1 MNGKILYGII
11 IILILAGLLVF
22 PVYGLPWA
30 RLLTMSGAVSM
41 SDSLSSSSFSSGGF
55 SAGNVEYSSDTLV
68 MTGGTPRPTPVPSR
82 QGTAGQGVGSTIFPP
97 WWVKSNTPGI
107 FVDPDTTTSW
117 IYNPVFQTY
126 FSPVKG
132 WFLIVQTK
140 PDNTVADFFY
150 YDYKA
155 RKLYHAKTGEVVS
168 GGSGGGTSLVP
179 AGTSPSGSEG
189 TSLPTQKPTPKPDQT
204 LTPDSGQIIAGE
216 EITGG
221 SCEVSCAV
229 CPSGI
234 CHDCNTNG
242 ICDEY
247 ETSSAGGQSEGAQP
261 PAQRTPTPTPSGEI
275 SENPQ
280 GSIQINLPLPPQTE
294 TGDET
299 TQVEGGQS
307 EEAQGSVL
315 YMLLKGKGPFE
326 VLACPSSGTC
336 AYCID
341 ENKDGV
347 CSDTD
352 CYLIKC
358 PDKTVCTYCLDCNRD
373 GQCDTDKKILTNCSE
388 GKTCVSFDYCDD
400 ADHDGRCDTLPQSPE
415 QPRINISPVKI
426 TDKILPGGMNP

>member
-1 MNGKILYGII
+1 MRGKILYVII
-11 IILILAGLLVF
+11 IILILAGLLVS

-41 SDSLSSSSFSSGGF
+41 SDSLTSGSFSSGGF
-55 SAGNVEYSSDTLV
+55 SAGSVEYSSDTLI
-68 MTGGTPRPTPVPSR
+68 MTGGTPRPTQVPSR
-82 QGTAGQGVGSTIFPP
+82 QGSAGQGVGDTIFPP

-107 FVDPDTTTSW
+107 FVDPETSTSW

-132 WFLIVQTK
+132 WFLIVQKK
-140 PDNTVADFFY
+140 PDNSVAGFLY

-155 RKLYHAKTGEVVS
+155 RKLFDAKTGEVVS
-168 GGSGGGTSLVP
+168 GGSEGGTGSVP
-179 AGTSPSGSEG
+179 AGISTSGSEG
-189 TSLPTQKPTPKPDQT
+189 RSLPTQKPTQKPDQT
-204 LTPDSGQIIAGE
+204 ITPDSGHIIAGE
-216 EITGG
+216 DVTGG
-221 SCEVSCAV
+221 SCEVACAV

-247 ETSSAGGQSEGAQP
+247 ETSSDDGQSEEAQP
-261 PAQRTPTPTPSGEI
+261 PAQRTPAPTPTGEI
-275 SENPQ
+275 SEEPQ
-280 GSIQINLPLPPQTE
+280 ESIQINLPLPMGDTGEYTQE
-294 TGDET
+294 T
-299 TQVEGGQS
+299 EGGES

-336 AYCID
+336 VYCID
-341 ENKDGV
+341 ENKDGD

-352 CYLIKC
+352 CYLIRC
-358 PDKTVCTYCLDCNRD
+358 PDKKICSYCLDCNRD
-373 GQCDTDKKILTNCSE
+373 GLCDTGKKILANCSE

-400 ADHDGRCDTLPQSPE
+400 MDHDGSCDQIQQDFTQNVSD
-415 QPRINISPVKI
+415 ISPVKI
-426 TDKILPGGMNP
+426 KGEILQGGRIL